1 MFTECFLCTRH
12 CAKCFMWFID
22 HWLWWERQGL
32 REVACLALWNSA
44 SKWLSGNSSSDSL
57 SRLVLGPRSME
68 YVDINL
74 THIHSAYTRFIRVL
88 LAPCQPHYHSD
99 LLPVLAGSLFQP
111 PLSPCEVMWLS
122 LPNGMWIEVMCVNS
136 RSRWLSSGCAF
147 PLFSLL
153 SGDRG
158 TLIL

>member
-22 HWLWWERQGL
+22 HWLQWERQGL
-32 REVACLALWNSA
+32 REVTCLALWNSA
-44 SKWLSGNSSSDSL
+44 SSQQDWVGTQTRPFPPGS
-57 SRLVLGPRSME
+57 PCSME
-68 YVDINL
+68 YVDVNL
-74 THIHSAYTRFIRVL
+74 THIHSAYTRFIRVP
-88 LAPCQPHYHSD
+88 LAPCQPHYRSD

-122 LPNGMWIEVMCVNS
+122 LPNGMWIEVMCMNS
-136 RSRWLSSGCAF
+136 RSRWLRSGCAF

-153 SGDRG
+153 SGGRG